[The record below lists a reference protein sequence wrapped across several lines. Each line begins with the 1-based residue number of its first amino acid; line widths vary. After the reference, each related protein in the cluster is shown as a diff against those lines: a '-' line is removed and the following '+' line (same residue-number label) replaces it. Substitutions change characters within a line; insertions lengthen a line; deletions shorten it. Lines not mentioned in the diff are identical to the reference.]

1 VKITSSDKMILNM
14 SGHKFRVSM
23 EGAWKLR
30 AGISA
35 GNKRRQKS
43 FQVEGEPTAAKVSLE
58 KLQAS

>member
-1 VKITSSDKMILNM
+1 
-14 SGHKFRVSM
+14 M

-43 FQVEGEPTAAKVSLE
+43 VQVEGEPTAAKGSLE

>member
-1 VKITSSDKMILNM
+1 
-14 SGHKFRVSM
+14 M